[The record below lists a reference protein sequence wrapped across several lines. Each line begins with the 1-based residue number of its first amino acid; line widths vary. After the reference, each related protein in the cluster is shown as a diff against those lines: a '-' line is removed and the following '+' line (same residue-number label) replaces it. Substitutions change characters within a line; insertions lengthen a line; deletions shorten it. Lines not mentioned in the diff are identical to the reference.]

1 MGPTGSDERAVP
13 IEPRTARAAAA
24 VLRAARSWRAA
35 ATALLAEP
43 DRLRDSAREQYEA
56 ARRHEV
62 RGRLREMPVSR
73 LREAATGRLR
83 LGELERSG
91 FRTVADVADAGPD
104 RLRAVPGVGPA
115 TARDAVAAAERIS
128 QVTAQDTV
136 VRLDPDRRDSAHTGL
151 LATLRAWEVAGEQAS
166 AQRDAARRG
175 VGELDE
181 LEPVAHRTGSRFRM
195 LLTGRRGK
203 ATAREALGRLED
215 LLADPSAD
223 RVRAAADEAVGAEAR
238 QVPDELWRD
247 YQRRAATYNTLLS
260 ELTGHASTDARSAT
274 GHLPPE
280 QERQVTSTSLDTRL
294 MRVALRGYQAFGAK
308 FALARRRCI
317 LGDEMGLGKTVE
329 ALAAMAHLA
338 AGGARHFLVVC
349 PASVLINWV
358 EETAR
363 HSALVPHPLHGPTRD
378 ADAREWLRDGGVAV
392 TTFDTL
398 QRLRLDSAPLAMV
411 VVDEAHYI
419 KNPQAKRSQ
428 AVVSVV
434 AGAGRALL
442 LTGTPMENR
451 VEEFRTLVGYL
462 QPEVARQLDARDALS
477 PNRFRRA
484 VAPAYLRRNQQDV
497 LTELPELI
505 ELEDWVELGGTAE
518 SRAYLAGV
526 RDGNMMAMRRAAY
539 ASSRSAKLERLR
551 EIVEDAAA
559 EQWKVVVFTNFLDVI
574 DTVRAALGPA
584 VMPLALTG
592 ALSARGKQ
600 DLIDEFT
607 EREGHAV
614 LLAQILAGGTGL
626 NIQAANVVILAEPQ
640 LKPSTEDQAI
650 ARCHRMGQTR
660 KVHVHRILAKDSV
673 DERLTE
679 TLVAKSEIF
688 DAYARES
695 TAKLADPEALNT
707 APLAEAQH
715 DGTAAERRIVAAER
729 HRLGLG

>member
-1 MGPTGSDERAVP
+1 MRPTGSDERAVP
-13 IEPRTARAAAA
+13 DESKIGRAAAA
-24 VLRAARSWRAA
+24 VLHTARSFRAA
-35 ATALLAEP
+35 ATGLLAEP
-43 DRLRDSAREQYEA
+43 DRLRALARKQYADSHRREV
-56 ARRHEV
+56 HE
-62 RGRLREMPVSR
+62 RLREMPVSR
-73 LREAATGRLR
+73 LREAADGRLR
-83 LGELERSG
+83 LGELERSA
-91 FRTVADVADAGPD
+91 FRTVADVAAAGPD
-104 RLRAVPGVGPA
+104 RLQTVPGVGPA
-115 TARDAVAAAERIS
+115 TARDAVAAAERLA
-128 QVTAQDTV
+128 QATALDTV
-136 VRLDPDRRDSAHTGL
+136 VRIDPDRRGPADTGL
-151 LATLRAWEVAGEQAS
+151 LATLRALEIAGRQVS
-166 AQRDAARRG
+166 ARQDEARRG
-175 VGELDE
+175 VGAIDE
-181 LEPVAHRTGSRFRM
+181 LEPVARRAASRFRM
-195 LLTGRRGK
+195 FFTGRRSK
-203 ATAREALGRLED
+203 NAALEALGRLEN
-215 LLADPSAD
+215 LLHDSSVG
-223 RVRAAADEAVGAEAR
+223 RVSTAANEVAGAEEGLS
-238 QVPDELWRD
+238 PDELWRD

-260 ELTGHASTDARSAT
+260 ELTGRASTDANSAT

-280 QERQVTSTSLDTRL
+280 QERRVTATSLDSRL

-338 AGGARHFLVVC
+338 AGGAKHFLVVC

-358 EETAR
+358 EETSR

-419 KNPQAKRSQ
+419 KNPQAKRSR
-428 AVVSVV
+428 AVVSLVS
-434 AGAGRALL
+434 GAERALL

-462 QPEVARQLDARDALS
+462 QPEVARKLDARDALS
-477 PNRFRRA
+477 PTTFRKA
-484 VAPAYLRRNQQDV
+484 VSPAYLRRNQEDV

-505 ELEDWVELGGTAE
+505 ELEDWVELGGAAE

-551 EIVEDAAA
+551 EIVEEAAA

-592 ALSARGKQ
+592 GLSARGKQ

-679 TLVAKSEIF
+679 TLEAKSGLF

-707 APLAEAQH
+707 SPLAEQRH
-715 DGTAAERRIVAAER
+715 DGTAAEQRIVAAER